1 MKYLQKLQ
9 HVEAEPV
16 QLGGER
22 LMVVA
27 AGAGGRAHAV
37 PADVFELFFA
47 PETPETPKAAA
58 DRALVEEIKAA
69 GFRPAP
75 KPVGKPAAKKTA
87 APRQASAPSTAPATE
102 TDGSDLTTGEAIMRA
117 VAEGPRTQHETI
129 DRVCDLLGWDRTNK
143 DLRNRVYGNIWNRV
157 DRGALIKRDCPET
170 HLSKLYLPGGAK

>member
-1 MKYLQKLQ
+1 MKYLHRMQQ
-9 HVEAEPV
+9 VEAEPV

-27 AGAGGRAHAV
+27 AGGRAHAV

-47 PETPETPKAAA
+47 PETAETPKAAA

-87 APRQASAPSTAPATE
+87 APPRQASAPSTAPATE
-102 TDGSDLTTGEAIMRA
+102 TDGELTTGEAIMKA
-117 VAEGPRTQHETI
+117 VAEGPRTQHEVI
-129 DRVCDLLGWDRTNK
+129 DRVCDILGWDKNDK
-143 DLRNRVYGNIWNRV
+143 EAKNRVYGNIWNRV
-157 DRGALIKRDCPET
+157 NSGALIKRDCPET
-170 HLSKLYLPGGAK
+170 HLSKLYLPSGAK